1 MTFFFGATNESL
13 SKEFSELMCREFEM
27 SLMGE
32 LNYFLGLQ
40 VHQLKKGIHLHQ
52 SKYTKDLLTK
62 YNMSDSK
69 AASTP
74 MSSSLSLDKDK
85 SGKSVNQKEYRGMI
99 GSLLYLT
106 SSRPDIMFSVCM
118 CARFKLIQNNL
129 T

>member
-1 MTFFFGATNESL
+1 
-13 SKEFSELMCREFEM
+13 M

-40 VHQLKKGIHLHQ
+40 VHQLKKGIYLHQ
-52 SKYTKDLLTK
+52 SKYTKDLLAK

-74 MSSSLSLDKDK
+74 MSSSLSLDKDQT
-85 SGKSVNQKEYRGMI
+85 GKSVNQKEYRGMI

-106 SSRPDIMFSVCM
+106 ASRPDIMFGVRM
-118 CARFKLIQNNL
+118 CARFQDDPKESHL
-129 T
+129 TAGKRILRYLKGT